1 MDFRTGILYFDFK
14 TRLEENKGGD
24 VERHTGSCEWRTAL
38 FHAKRLQK
46 IFSLGHLEIYVGQ
59 QQQQEALFCM
69 AIQVH
74 TVLRK
79 LF

>member
-1 MDFRTGILYFDFK
+1 MLKDTREAANEEQHYFTPKD
-14 TRLEENKGGD
+14 L
-24 VERHTGSCEWRTAL
+24 
-38 FHAKRLQK
+38 LQK

-59 QQQQEALFCM
+59 QQQQGALFCM

>member
-1 MDFRTGILYFDFK
+1 MLKDTREAANEEQHYFAPKD
-14 TRLEENKGGD
+14 L
-24 VERHTGSCEWRTAL
+24 
-38 FHAKRLQK
+38 LQK
-46 IFSLGHLEIYVGQ
+46 IFSLGHVEIYVGQ
-59 QQQQEALFCM
+59 QQQQQGALFYM

>member
-1 MDFRTGILYFDFK
+1 MKNSTDCFTPKDL
-14 TRLEENKGGD
+14 
-24 VERHTGSCEWRTAL
+24 
-38 FHAKRLQK
+38 LQK
-46 IFSLGHLEIYVGQ
+46 TFSLRHVEIYVGQ
-59 QQQQEALFCM
+59 QQQQGALFCI

>member
-1 MDFRTGILYFDFK
+1 MLKDTREAANEEQHYFTPKD
-14 TRLEENKGGD
+14 
-24 VERHTGSCEWRTAL
+24 L
-38 FHAKRLQK
+38 FQK
-46 IFSLGHLEIYVGQ
+46 IFSLGHVEIYVGQ
-59 QQQQEALFCM
+59 QQQQGALFCM

>member
-1 MDFRTGILYFDFK
+1 MLKDTREAANEEQHYFTPKD
-14 TRLEENKGGD
+14 L
-24 VERHTGSCEWRTAL
+24 
-38 FHAKRLQK
+38 LQQ
-46 IFSLGHLEIYVGQ
+46 IFSLGHVEIYVGQ
-59 QQQQEALFCM
+59 QQQQGALFCI

>member
-1 MDFRTGILYFDFK
+1 MMLKDTREAANEEQHYFAPKD
-14 TRLEENKGGD
+14 L
-24 VERHTGSCEWRTAL
+24 
-38 FHAKRLQK
+38 LQK
-46 IFSLGHLEIYVGQ
+46 IFSLGHVEIYVGQ
-59 QQQQEALFCM
+59 QQQQGGLFCM